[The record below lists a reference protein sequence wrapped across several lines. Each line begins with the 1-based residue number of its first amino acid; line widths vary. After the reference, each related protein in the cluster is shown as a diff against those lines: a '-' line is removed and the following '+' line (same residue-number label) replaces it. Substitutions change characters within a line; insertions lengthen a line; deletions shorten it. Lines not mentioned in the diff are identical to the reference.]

1 MKIENIQNII
11 VGTLI
16 IIFGSLCSYLFNF
29 FNEVY
34 PESNKRMALLEMNS
48 SQTNQRLKDIQVDIR
63 EVRSKQD
70 EIYKVIINE
79 RN

>member
-34 PESNKRMALLEMNS
+34 TESNKRMALLEMNS